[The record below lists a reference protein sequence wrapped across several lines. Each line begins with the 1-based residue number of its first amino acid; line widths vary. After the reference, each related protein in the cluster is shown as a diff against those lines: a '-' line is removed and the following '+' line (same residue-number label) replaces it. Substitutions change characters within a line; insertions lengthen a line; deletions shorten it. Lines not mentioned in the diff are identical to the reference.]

1 MNRMS
6 QTNRIQ
12 PADAGREKKTDLPA
26 LCHGFIK
33 HLREA
38 GTGFQFI
45 QALSGHNSI
54 MTTTI
59 DTHLTPGVTER
70 IISPLD
76 RIVGE
81 RNLKTAIHKTLKSD
95 KFIWIFTSWHSL

>member
-1 MNRMS
+1 MKLLTMNRIS
-6 QTNRIQ
+6 QTNTIQ

-26 LCHGFIK
+26 LSRSFIK

-45 QALSGHNSI
+45 QALSGHNSS

-59 DTHLTPGVTER
+59 YTHTTPRGTER
-70 IISPLD
+70 IISPLN
-76 RIVGE
+76 RLAGE
-81 RNLKTAIHKTLKSD
+81 QNAKNNPTQNTEK
-95 KFIWIFTSWHSL
+95 